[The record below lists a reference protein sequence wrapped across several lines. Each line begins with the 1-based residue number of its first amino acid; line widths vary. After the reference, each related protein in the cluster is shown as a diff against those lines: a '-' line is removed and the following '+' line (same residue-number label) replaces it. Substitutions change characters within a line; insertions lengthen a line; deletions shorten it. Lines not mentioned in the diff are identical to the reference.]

1 MELIREINDDIHI
14 NNAEMV
20 YKNYLQE
27 FGNQDREFFIV
38 LGLDTRN
45 KVIYRE
51 VASIGTLNSNLV
63 SVREVFKKA
72 IMMSSIGIILAHN
85 HPSQDLEPSKED
97 IEVTKSLKE
106 AGEILGIKV
115 LDHIIINKDNYKS
128 II

>member
-115 LDHIIINKDNYKS
+115 LDHIIVNKDNYKS